1 MVGSPA
7 STLKDGEHDVK
18 VRPVS
23 RAVVFLQ
30 LQSTVWVQAPSWI
43 NEGVVLPGGCNLT
56 RDEQEVE
63 AVCKEVIIIM
73 VHGI

>member
-1 MVGSPA
+1 MVSVM
-7 STLKDGEHDVK
+7 LKRDQSAGLYI
-18 VRPVS
+18 
-23 RAVVFLQ
+23 FLQ
-30 LQSTVWVQAPSWI
+30 LQSTVWVLAPSWI